1 MKERI
6 TKNEQETIYLAHQL
20 GLLLKPGMIVLLDGD
35 LASGKTTFAKGIGL
49 ALNIKETINSPSFT
63 ILKRYLTPENKLYH
77 IDLYRIKGE
86 GYDFDLEDYIYSDAI
101 TVIEWPFNVRSL
113 LPQEYLLVKFEI
125 IEEFKRKIS
134 FEAVGEAYE
143 KVVYYL

>member
-134 FEAVGEAYE
+134 FEAVGVAYE

>member
-134 FEAVGEAYE
+134 FEAVGS
-143 KVVYYL
+143 L